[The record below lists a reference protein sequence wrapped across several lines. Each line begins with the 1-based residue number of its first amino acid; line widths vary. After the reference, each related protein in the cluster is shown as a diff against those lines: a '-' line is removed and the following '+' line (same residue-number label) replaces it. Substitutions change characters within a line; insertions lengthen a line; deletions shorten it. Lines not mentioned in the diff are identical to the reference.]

1 MVEVEERL
9 LPLVRPVLPRVQHG
23 QLVLLLSSKTTVD
36 GDCSHE
42 IRRSLLLGSKA
53 MAKINNALRRRNI
66 ILPNRLVEVSAFLF
80 YS

>member
-42 IRRSLLLGSKA
+42 IRSLLLGSKA